1 MREVEGHYARLDVK
15 ESCVRNF
22 VLTLEAPLKMK
33 NEGKW
38 DQEEDN
44 TKSMVIKLK
53 ITQSE

>member
-1 MREVEGHYARLDVK
+1 MRENEGHYARLDVK

-22 VLTLEAPLKMK
+22 ALTLVAPLKKK

-44 TKSMVIKLK
+44 TKRIVIKLK